1 MTQSP
6 NDAQNTVEREEMAF
20 DVVIVGGGPAGLAA
34 AIRLRQKNPTLGV
47 CVLEKGSEIGA
58 HIVSGAVIEP
68 KALTELLPDWKE
80 RGAPLKTPVSEEKL
94 LYLTKQGSIPVPALH
109 LLMPQMDN
117 RGNYVVSLGDLCRWL
132 GQQAELFGVEIYPG
146 FTGAQLHIEDGCVCG
161 VITGDM
167 GVDRDGNHKS
177 EFMPGMIL
185 RARQVIL
192 AEGARGSLS
201 QDVISHYKLREN
213 ADPQTYGL
221 GIKEV
226 WEIPKENHRPGFVQ
240 HSFGWPL
247 DNHTYGGAF
256 LYHFGENLV
265 SYGFVTALD
274 YRNPW
279 LSPFEEM
286 QRTKQHPAF
295 RPHFEGGR
303 RIIYGARAL
312 SEGGFQSLPKLT
324 FPGGVLT
331 GDCAGFL
338 NMPKIKGTHTALKS
352 GMIAADAV
360 SEALRSTNPEAQTYQ
375 ERLQNSWL
383 WSELYEAR
391 NIRPSFSKWGM
402 QLGALYS
409 GIDSMIFR
417 GKAPWTLHHP
427 HADHQTLISAKEA
440 PKIDYPKPDGT
451 LTFDRTSSVYLSN
464 LSHDDNQPV
473 HLKLRDAALWNEVNE
488 ARFASP
494 ESRYCPAGV
503 YEANTRDNGETYL
516 QINAQNCV
524 HCKSCDI
531 KDPTQNIR
539 WCPPEGGSG
548 PNYPSGM

>member
-1 MTQSP
+1 MSQTQS
-6 NDAQNTVEREEMAF
+6 DNTTAIEREEMAF
-20 DVVIVGGGPAGLAA
+20 DVVIVGGGPAGLTA
-34 AIRLRQKNPTLGV
+34 AIRLRQQQPELSV
-47 CVLEKGSEIGA
+47 CLLEKGSEIGA

-68 KALTELLPDWKE
+68 SALTELFPDWPE
-80 RGAPLKTPVSEEKL
+80 RGAPLHTPVRDEKL
-94 LYLTKQGSIPVPALH
+94 LFLTKKTAIPIPALH

-117 RGNYVVSLGDLCRWL
+117 RGNYIISLGAFCRWL
-132 GQQAELFGVEIYPG
+132 GEQAEALGVEIYPG
-146 FTGAQLHIEDGCVCG
+146 FSGADLFIEDGKVCG

-167 GVDRDGNHKS
+167 GVNRQGKPKPDYT
-177 EFMPGMIL
+177 PGMIL
-185 RARQVIL
+185 RAKQTIL

-201 QDVISHYKLREN
+201 KKAMARFDLRKN
-213 ADPQTYGL
+213 ADPQTFGL

-226 WEIPKENHRPGFVQ
+226 WEIPAENHRPGFVQ

-247 DNHTYGGAF
+247 DTHTYGGAF

-265 SYGFVTALD
+265 SYGFITALD

-295 RPHFEGGR
+295 KKHFEGGR
-303 RIIYGARAL
+303 RIMYGARAI
-312 SEGGFQSLPKLT
+312 SEGGLQSLPHPI

-338 NMPKIKGTHTALKS
+338 NMPKIKGIHTAMRS

-360 SEALRSTNPEAQTYQ
+360 LEAIQTEQTEASTYMRALKAS
-375 ERLQNSWL
+375 RLWK
-383 WSELYEAR
+383 ELSAAR
-391 NIRPSFSKWGM
+391 NIRPAFSHWGM
-402 QLGALYS
+402 LGGAAYS

-417 GKAPWTLHHP
+417 GRAPWTLHHR
-427 HADHQTLISAKEA
+427 HADNQTLLPADKA
-440 PKIDYPKPDGT
+440 PKIDYPKADGK
-451 LTFDRTSSVYLSN
+451 LTFNRAESVFLSN
-464 LSHDDNQPV
+464 ISHDEDQPV
-473 HLKLRDAALWNEVNE
+473 HLHVSDMQAWKEVNL
-488 ARFASP
+488 ARFAAP

-503 YEANTRDNGETYL
+503 YETNEAEEL
-516 QINAQNCV
+516 VINAQNCV

-531 KDPTQNIR
+531 KDPEQDIN
-539 WCPPEGGSG
+539 WCTPEGGSG